1 MKKTTSLLLA
11 AMVAGSVFATSATAD
26 ASKGQR
32 VYLKKLKSVC
42 KKDGLKSGAVFAIKH
57 DRHGWEAVNKSGN
70 LKTEWVKICPH
81 AAKKV
86 KKMREKDVKNLYD
99 FVWKY
104 ASDGETPS
112 CG

>member
-11 AMVAGSVFATSATAD
+11 ALVSVSVFTTAATAD

-32 VYLKKLKSVC
+32 IYLKKLKGAC

-57 DRHGWEAVNKSGN
+57 DRHGWEAIQKAGK
-70 LKTEWVKICPH
+70 LKAEWVKICPH

-86 KKMREKDVKNLYD
+86 KKLRKKDVKNLYD

-104 ASDGETPS
+104 ASDGATPS